1 MGQKI
6 NPLAYRLGVIRES
19 ASKWYASSK
28 NFAEYLKADAQIRKY
43 IFNKLKPAGVSHVRI
58 ERPARNAKVTIF
70 AARPGAIIG
79 KKGSDIEDL
88 RKAINRIIQVP
99 VHVSVEEVRKPEM
112 NAQLVADNIAQ
123 QLEKRAMFRRV
134 MKRAV
139 QSTMRAGAKGIR
151 VNLSGRL
158 AGAEIARSEWQRE
171 GRVPLHT
178 LRADID
184 YATARANT
192 TYGVIGVK
200 VWIYKGDV
208 FQDKSEP
215 VNQYK
220 ADKK

>member
-6 NPLAYRLGVIRES
+6 NPLAFRLGVIRES
-19 ASKWYASSK
+19 ASKWFASSK
-28 NFAEYLKADAQIRKY
+28 NFADYLKTDAQIRAY
-43 IFNKLKPAGVSHVRI
+43 VYRQLKSAGISHVKI
-58 ERPARNAKVTIF
+58 ERPARNAKVTIY

-123 QLEKRAMFRRV
+123 QLEKRSMFRRV

-139 QSTMRAGAKGIR
+139 QSTMRAGAKGVRI
-151 VNLSGRL
+151 NLAGRL

-184 YATARANT
+184 YATSRANT

-200 VWIYKGDV
+200 VWIYKGEV
-208 FQDKSEP
+208 FDDKTKP
-215 VNQYK
+215 TADYK
-220 ADKK
+220 AAEK